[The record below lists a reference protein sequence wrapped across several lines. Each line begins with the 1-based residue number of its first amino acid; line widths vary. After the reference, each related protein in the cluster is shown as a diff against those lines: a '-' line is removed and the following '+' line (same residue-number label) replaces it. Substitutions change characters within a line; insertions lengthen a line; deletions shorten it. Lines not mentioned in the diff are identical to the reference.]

1 MQDHNNNNP
10 KQSQQHHPWNPGLG
24 TDLPRHLY
32 NLETIYHPA
41 NTLTQLSDLTELAK
55 LTGIKT
61 ERLVEFKPDRLLLH
75 ELIVRITA
83 HVMIPET
90 EDEELLG
97 KRFRAIVRHVMANY
111 IEPEKQRIFARF
123 ADYQLG
129 VARQV
134 EQHLQQAIF
143 NSPAKPQAARG
154 LWQRLFVSKASTR
167 SAPVDVGA
175 REFAAIKSFKQQGM
189 AADDAYQQALFK
201 SLYVV
206 LSAIGT
212 THGRLIRDPD
222 LLKRLVCR
230 QMDND
235 YGSQFI
241 GQQLAPLIDQAIAEE
256 GYRRVETADKPMLI
270 SLKGAS
276 AAGKSTMRP
285 YLRALL
291 QDHGA
296 RDLNYCTISPDI
308 WRRLILTYETLGPD
322 YKYAGRLTSNE
333 VSIIDRKLDTYI
345 RQQAQSNQS
354 IPHIMVDRFRF
365 DSFNAKQVGKILA
378 GTYAQHVHTM
388 HMYFVITPPEETVV
402 RGWYRGLERGRYKA
416 IEDFLGHSV
425 EAYWGMPRLFFKWL
439 ANKTPL
445 YQYQFVDN
453 AVPKGETP
461 KMVAWG
467 DQQDMHIVDPINLV
481 NIERYQKINIYAQ
494 QPDQVYPQNDDMVL
508 TANCGFLQ
516 QCLDK
521 LPQVHFYLPN
531 NEHAYMSYEQGKL
544 TVHHA
549 DQLLQA
555 LHNNDLKQ
563 VFGLL
568 FSKQLAD
575 WINQ

>member
-1 MQDHNNNNP
+1 MQDHHNHNP

-24 TDLPRHLY
+24 TDLPKHLY
-32 NLETIYHPA
+32 NQETIYHPD
-41 NTLTQLSDLTELAK
+41 NTLTQLADLTELAK
-55 LTGIKT
+55 LTGIKA
-61 ERLVEFKPDRLLLH
+61 ERLVEFKPERLLLH

-83 HVMIPET
+83 HVVIPET

-97 KRFRAIVRHVMANY
+97 KRFRAIVRHVMAHY
-111 IEPEKQRIFARF
+111 IEPEKQHIFARF
-123 ADYQLG
+123 VDYQQG
-129 VARQV
+129 VTRQV

-143 NSPAKPQAARG
+143 EPPAVAPATTG
-154 LWQRLFVSKASTR
+154 FWQRLFAGKASTK
-167 SAPVDVGA
+167 SAPVDVDA
-175 REFAAIKSFKQQGM
+175 REFAAIKGFKQQGM

-222 LLKRLVCR
+222 LLQRLVCR

-241 GQQLAPLIDQAIAEE
+241 GQQLAPLIDKAIAEE
-256 GYRRVETADKPMLI
+256 GYSRVETADKPMLI

-291 QDHGA
+291 QEHGA

-308 WRRLILTYETLGPD
+308 WRRLILKYETLGPD

-345 RQQAQSNQS
+345 RQQAESNQS

-416 IEDFLGHSV
+416 VEDFLGHSV

-439 ANKTPL
+439 ANASPL

-467 DQQDMHIVDPINLV
+467 NQHDMHIVDPINLI

-494 QPDQVYPQNDDMVL
+494 QPEQVYPETDDMAL

-516 QCLDK
+516 QCLEK

-531 NEHAYMSYEQGKL
+531 HDQAYMTCSAGKL
-544 TVHHA
+544 VIHKQ
-549 DQLLQA
+549 DQLA
-555 LHNNDLKQ
+555 
-563 VFGLL
+563 
-568 FSKQLAD
+568 KQLAKPD
-575 WINQ
+575 IAAIFKLLFDKQLAND

>member
-1 MQDHNNNNP
+1 MPEQNNNN
-10 KQSQQHHPWNPGLG
+10 QQAHSQFHPWNPGLG
-24 TDLPRHLY
+24 TDLPKHLY
-32 NLETIYHPA
+32 NLETIYHA
-41 NTLTQLSDLTELAK
+41 DNTLTQLADLTELAK

-61 ERLVEFKPDRLLLH
+61 ERLVEFKPQRLLLH

-83 HVMIPET
+83 HVVIPET

-111 IEPEKQRIFARF
+111 IEPEKTRIFARF
-123 ADYQLG
+123 EDYQQG

-143 NSPAKPQAARG
+143 NPPAEEQAPQG
-154 LWQRLFVSKASTR
+154 FWQRLFTNKTT
-167 SAPVDVGA
+167 SAPVDVDA

-189 AADDAYQQALFK
+189 AAEDTYQQALFK

-241 GQQLAPLIDQAIAEE
+241 GQQLAPLIDQAIVTE

-285 YLRALL
+285 YLRELL
-291 QDHGA
+291 QEHGA
-296 RDLNYCTISPDI
+296 TDLNYCTISPDI
-308 WRRLILTYETLGPD
+308 WRRLILKYETLGPD

-345 RQQAQSNQS
+345 RQQAESNQS

-365 DSFNAKQVGKILA
+365 DSFNAKQIGKILA

-416 IEDFLGHSV
+416 VEDFLGHSV

-439 ANKTPL
+439 ANSSPL

-453 AVPKGETP
+453 AVPKGDSP
-461 KMVAWG
+461 KAVAWG
-467 DQQDMHIVDPINLV
+467 DQQAMHIIDPINLV

-494 QPDQVYPQNDDMVL
+494 QADEVYPDSEDMVL
-508 TANCGFLQ
+508 SANCGFLQ
-516 QCLDK
+516 QCLEK
-521 LPQVHFYLPN
+521 LPHVHFYLPD
-531 NEHAYMSYEQGKL
+531 HDQAYMSYSAGKL
-544 TVHHA
+544 VIHQQE
-549 DQLLQA
+549 QLA
-555 LHNNDLKQ
+555 KQ
-563 VFGLL
+563 LAQPEIAAIFRQH
-568 FSKQLAD
+568 FDKQLAD
-575 WINQ
+575 Y